1 MTETLVDRTAEK
13 NAENIS
19 DDIVT
24 ETMVKEIRV
33 FKEFGK
39 YKIEYL
45 NSADEWSKLCYLCDL
60 VDNSIEEIIDDE
72 NCIISSETIGKLEE
86 LQMKIRRIWDDSINM
101 YKIFY
106 RQNDNGSA
114 ELYIPLDTEHTDDII
129 VEKIY
134 NCNNE
139 FVAQNLEC
147 KIDFPLHKIETMDLY
162 TNNLNEKSSIFTKD
176 KMSLSNKFKKSY
188 KKTNYFDLIEND
200 KNVIKAYLFILST
213 TSILYGSLF
222 LLSSV
227 IGSIFAIIIW
237 FFLMMAY
244 MLPLI
249 LVAVLIA
256 LTYDMIKSII
266 NMRSISDY
274 STNQIF

>member
-13 NAENIS
+13 NAEDIS

-33 FKEFGK
+33 FKQFGK
-39 YKIEYL
+39 YRIEYL
-45 NSADEWSKLCYLCDL
+45 NSTDKWSKLCYLSDL
-60 VDNSIEEIIDDE
+60 VDNSIDEIIDDKDY
-72 NCIISSETIGKLEE
+72 IISSDTIEKLED
-86 LQMKIRRIWDDSINM
+86 LQMRIRRVWDDSINM
-101 YKIFY
+101 YKTFY

-134 NCNNE
+134 NNNNE

-147 KIDFPLHKIETMDLY
+147 KIDFPVHKIETIDLY
-162 TNNLNEKSSIFTKD
+162 SNNLNEESSIFTKD
-176 KMSLSNKFKKSY
+176 KMSLSDKFNKSY
-188 KKTNYFDLIEND
+188 KKTNYFGLIEND
-200 KNVIKAYLFILST
+200 KSVIKTYLLVLLST
-213 TSILYGSLF
+213 SIVYGSLF

-227 IGSIFAIIIW
+227 IGSTFAIIIW
-237 FFLMMAY
+237 FFLMMAH

-274 STNQIF
+274 SSNQIS

>member
-13 NAENIS
+13 NAEDIS

-24 ETMVKEIRV
+24 ETMIKEIRV

-39 YKIEYL
+39 YKVEYL
-45 NSADEWSKLCYLCDL
+45 NSNDEWSKLCHLGYL
-60 VDNSIEEIIDDE
+60 VDHSIEEIIDDKDY
-72 NCIISSETIGKLEE
+72 IISSNTIEELEE
-86 LQMKIRRIWDDSINM
+86 LQMTVRQVWDDDVNM

-114 ELYIPLDTEHTDDII
+114 ELYIPLDSENTDDII

-134 NCNNE
+134 NDKNE
-139 FVAQNLEC
+139 FVAQNLEY
-147 KIDFPLHKIETMDLY
+147 KTDFPLHKIETIDLY
-162 TNNLNEKSSIFTKD
+162 TNNLNEESSIFTKD
-176 KMSLSNKFKKSY
+176 KMSLSDKFDKSY
-188 KKTNYFDLIEND
+188 EKTNYFDLVEND
-200 KNVIKAYLFILST
+200 KDVITTYLLVLLITST
-213 TSILYGSLF
+213 LYGGLF
-222 LLSSV
+222 LLSSFA
-227 IGSIFAIIIW
+227 GASFAIIIW

-249 LVAVLIA
+249 LVAVFIA
-256 LTYDMIKSII
+256 LTYDVIKSII

-274 STNQIF
+274 STNQIS